1 MIDEPAQIE
10 QPGPSRRFSAK
21 RRALIAAGLVV
32 GLPLL
37 VTFFLAVRTPGWYRP
52 PVIAP
57 EERQLVRNNL
67 VAAEQAFTESVRGPG
82 DPFTYHLHAGDVNRW
97 ISMRREIYPLIDQ
110 LLPPMLDDPFVAF
123 EDGRITIAGRYR
135 LAGMRVV
142 VSLEIL
148 ARYASGDIILTAGKI
163 RCGSLPLPTRF
174 VEETISRPIR
184 RGPDKVWPGSP
195 AMSGDLLTGFHLD
208 GSAWWKNGGIDYRVT
223 GLRVEKGILSLDIKP
238 LGRHVPRK
246 GPAPNH
252 PSL

>member
-1 MIDEPAQIE
+1 M
-10 QPGPSRRFSAK
+10 
-21 RRALIAAGLVV
+21 
-32 GLPLL
+32 
-37 VTFFLAVRTPGWYRP
+37 
-52 PVIAP
+52 
-57 EERQLVRNNL
+57 RNNL